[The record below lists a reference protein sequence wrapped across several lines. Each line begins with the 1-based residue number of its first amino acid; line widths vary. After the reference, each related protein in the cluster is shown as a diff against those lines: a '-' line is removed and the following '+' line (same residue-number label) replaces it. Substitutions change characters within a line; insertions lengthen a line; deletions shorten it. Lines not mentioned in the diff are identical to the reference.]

1 MTKATTKKAVAK
13 KAAAPKADDT
23 ADESTPET
31 AVPEKDHLQTGVDG
45 QPTAD
50 VAPPESE
57 DQLAED
63 PAPAEPIAEPD
74 ENGQPVEQK
83 KVDQGPD
90 VEHPT
95 VAPGNGEAAKP
106 LHNPSLVE
114 KHANQISHVVGTEQT
129 KDHSDPSEVAQ
140 AALADPN
147 VPLGQDADPNGP
159 DDVKP

>member
-1 MTKATTKKAVAK
+1 MTKATPK
-13 KAAAPKADDT
+13 KAATSKAKADE
-23 ADESTPET
+23 APET
-31 AVPEKDHLQTGVDG
+31 AVPPKDHLQTGVDG

-50 VAPPESE
+50 VAPSESDDE
-57 DQLAED
+57 HDEVQADVE
-63 PAPAEPIAEPD
+63 PVAPAD
-74 ENGQPVEQK
+74 ENGQPVVQK

-95 VAPGNGEAAKP
+95 VAPGNEEAAKP
-106 LHNPSLVE
+106 LHNPKLVE
-114 KHANQISHVVGTEQT
+114 KHANEVSHVVGTEQT

-159 DDVKP
+159 DDLR